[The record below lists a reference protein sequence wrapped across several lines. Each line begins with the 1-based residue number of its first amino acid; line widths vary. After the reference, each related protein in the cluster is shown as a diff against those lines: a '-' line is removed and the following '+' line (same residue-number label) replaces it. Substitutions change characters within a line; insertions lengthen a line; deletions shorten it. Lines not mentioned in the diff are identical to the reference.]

1 VNLVE
6 VGEFWAR
13 WQPEAIA
20 WTVAILRAGAVVVPL
35 NVRATSS
42 ELSYMIDKVDCRA
55 VAVDSAMAER
65 LSGVV
70 TEACRLTVSLDDQ
83 AAADVSIA
91 ELRRSTSTPAGALA
105 HQPPAHPL
113 ADAHIDADAPAVI
126 AYTSG
131 TTGYPKGATLTHRN
145 ILAMVDTYTRWEN
158 WTAATTS
165 LCFAPLA
172 FTGGIVNA
180 LLGTYG
186 VGGTAMTGVP
196 IIYESIAAL
205 PEFADADFSA
215 LTTTITGGSVVTE
228 KLLRAWADKGV
239 QLRQVYG
246 LTEAAGG
253 STLVPRAR
261 YADKSG
267 TAGIPG
273 VQTRIRIV
281 DERDRPAGTD
291 QVGEILVRGPQVM
304 AGYWGEPTRCP
315 ATWRGPVPRCP
326 AACPASCCAG

>member
-1 VNLVE
+1 VL
-6 VGEFWAR
+6 
-13 WQPEAIA
+13 
-20 WTVAILRAGAVVVPL
+20 
-35 NVRATSS
+35 
-42 ELSYMIDKVDCRA
+42 
-55 VAVDSAMAER
+55 
-65 LSGVV
+65 
-70 TEACRLTVSLDDQ
+70 
-83 AAADVSIA
+83 
-91 ELRRSTSTPAGALA
+91 
-105 HQPPAHPL
+105 
-113 ADAHIDADAPAVI
+113 
-126 AYTSG
+126 
-131 TTGYPKGATLTHRN
+131 
-145 ILAMVDTYTRWEN
+145 
-158 WTAATTS
+158 
-165 LCFAPLA
+165 APLA

-186 VGGTAMTGVP
+186 VGGRLILEEFDPVVALERIVSVPITAMTGVP

-239 QLRQVYG
+239 QLRQAYG

-273 VQTRIRIV
+273 VQTRIGIV

-291 QVGEILVRGPQVM
+291 LVDRKHDMIISG
-304 AGYWGEPTRCP
+304 WGETVAVVFDGDAGLDQIYAFATEHLADYKVPRYLARAGAPLPRGMSGKLLRRVIRTEFDPASAHRTP
-315 ATWRGPVPRCP
+315 AT
-326 AACPASCCAG
+326 